1 MGTVRNEPERLIVWT
16 RHGSEQALEPDLVGN
31 LIKPA
36 PIDVGN

>member
-1 MGTVRNEPERLIVWT
+1 MGTVYNEPERLIVWT

-36 PIDVGN
+36 PIDVEN